1 MVVSQEPACELLRT
15 RRGLRLAAGMRAGG
29 RPSGRGRLLG
39 HTSWDTLP
47 VLTLARVVPGCLSS
61 APAPISMGGLSTPS
75 PLTTL
80 ALSEQG
86 GPRVPSGGPGQGCGR
101 SRLLLCPGIVMTRP
115 SLVVWVEVGLGTTA
129 RQQGSRRVQG
139 ACEGWATPLTVGVG
153 CRGFFV
159 RPRTTLTTGVS
170 K

>member
-1 MVVSQEPACELLRT
+1 MGSE
-15 RRGLRLAAGMRAGG
+15 AGG
-29 RPSGRGRLLG
+29 RDAGRWQTFGAG
-39 HTSWDTLP
+39 AAPGTQASIFP